1 MERIQKLKIDN
12 NLLSAMKEWKDYKIN
27 YENGKEK
34 YEEEILDMF
43 CIINWDK
50 FNAKD
55 IAKDFDEIASLTKN
69 ASDNIA

>member
-1 MERIQKLKIDN
+1 
-12 NLLSAMKEWKDYKIN
+12 
-27 YENGKEK
+27 
-34 YEEEILDMF
+34 MF